1 MAEQQQMQVVCPQ
14 GCSPGDLIAVTALNG
29 QQLQVQIPAG
39 VGPGVP
45 FLINTPS
52 AVPASSLVATPAPD
66 EGASLLPVTNTAQKP
81 GTKKLVVTAEEPSSP
96 AAKKAAEEKAKADAT
111 AADKEKEAAALK
123 EKEAA
128 AAAAV
133 WGDNCCLTR
142 AACKA
147 RYQEDLDETETCAGK
162 CCVRKAHYET
172 ILIIVSTLVTVLFI
186 VFQFGIRQRMQLT
199 QGMPFPMFLNG
210 TCTCTGADGFSAE
223 LCPDVVFT
231 LNISGIDDEYD
242 DPPCDPAVDLGGDEG
257 SDCVFGYWESWRW
270 TNDVVN
276 FTMPLDTVLP
286 PLPPPPP
293 SAGCRADICGDSG
306 DDCCAPGDEARSC
319 KEAGYSVV
327 PGGTSSWGP
336 CVDLFAESAVYQCC
350 RDADAEHE
358 SEAEEEP
365 ELYPN
370 LAFTPCMQD
379 HNKAVCGDAPCS
391 RQLNCRGNL
400 DRYNLVMLPAEGNA
414 RLSLYDNACWTKP
427 GTAIEKQTDRNF
439 QSANTILGLISIA
452 GAFSQCIY

>member
-1 MAEQQQMQVVCPQ
+1 MYIYIRNQLKKRLPQQIKIPDVATPICAPRAVTVPALAGAAQSLSAPRNGCLAGSCVCSLMAEQQQMQVVCPQ

-52 AVPASSLVATPAPD
+52 AVPASSLVAAPAPD
-66 EGASLLPVTNTAQKP
+66 EDASLLPVTNTAQKP

-231 LNISGIDDEYD
+231 LNISGSILSNWLT
-242 DPPCDPAVDLGGDEG
+242 C
-257 SDCVFGYWESWRW
+257 
-270 TNDVVN
+270 T
-276 FTMPLDTVLP
+276 
-286 PLPPPPP
+286 
-293 SAGCRADICGDSG
+293 
-306 DDCCAPGDEARSC
+306 
-319 KEAGYSVV
+319 
-327 PGGTSSWGP
+327 
-336 CVDLFAESAVYQCC
+336 
-350 RDADAEHE
+350 
-358 SEAEEEP
+358 
-365 ELYPN
+365 
-370 LAFTPCMQD
+370 
-379 HNKAVCGDAPCS
+379 CS
-391 RQLNCRGNL
+391 QL
-400 DRYNLVMLPAEGNA
+400 
-414 RLSLYDNACWTKP
+414 
-427 GTAIEKQTDRNF
+427 I
-439 QSANTILGLISIA
+439 
-452 GAFSQCIY
+452 

>member
-1 MAEQQQMQVVCPQ
+1 
-14 GCSPGDLIAVTALNG
+14 
-29 QQLQVQIPAG
+29 
-39 VGPGVP
+39 
-45 FLINTPS
+45 
-52 AVPASSLVATPAPD
+52 
-66 EGASLLPVTNTAQKP
+66 
-81 GTKKLVVTAEEPSSP
+81 
-96 AAKKAAEEKAKADAT
+96 
-111 AADKEKEAAALK
+111 
-123 EKEAA
+123 
-128 AAAAV
+128 
-133 WGDNCCLTR
+133 
-142 AACKA
+142 
-147 RYQEDLDETETCAGK
+147 
-162 CCVRKAHYET
+162 
-172 ILIIVSTLVTVLFI
+172 LVTVLFI

-210 TCTCTGADGFSAE
+210 TCTCTGADGFSVE

-270 TNDVVN
+270 TNDVVQG
-276 FTMPLDTVLP
+276 T
-286 PLPPPPP
+286 LPPPPP
-293 SAGCRADICGDSG
+293 SPGCRADICGDSG
-306 DDCCAPGDEARSC
+306 NDCCAPGDDEARSC

-327 PGGTSSWGP
+327 PGGTSSRGN
-336 CVDLFAESAVYQCC
+336 CVDIFTESAVYQCC
-350 RDADAEHE
+350 RDADAEQGSESEQESHGSEIRHEEAAQEQE
-358 SEAEEEP
+358 SEAEEP

-400 DRYNLVMLPAEGNA
+400 NRYNLVMLPAEGNA

-427 GTAIEKQTDRNF
+427 GAAIEKQTDRNF

-452 GAFSQCIY
+452 GAFSQ